1 MPSCPTDP
9 AFFTESWQ
17 FEHVDVSRILSH
29 TSVTFCPSGRKSYS
43 TFAKY
48 DFCTFVGM
56 PTTLVRLRLPEM
68 TGGGVFG
75 VSEPAGRTV
84 LKFEVAWPM
93 SRSVHVPPASA
104 TA

>member
-1 MPSCPTDP
+1 MTFASTVLPVSMSAVCGWWQSEQSFTSWREPPCMPSCPTDP

-56 PTTLVRLRLPEM
+56 PTTLVRLRL
-68 TGGGVFG
+68 
-75 VSEPAGRTV
+75 A
-84 LKFEVAWPM
+84 
-93 SRSVHVPPASA
+93 
-104 TA
+104 